1 MEPIHRVTHS
11 KIHPPISI
19 QPSQSNQVNP
29 INAMPPTLSSNSI
42 YPPHTFMPRG
52 LREMVSHPLG

>member
-1 MEPIHRVTHS
+1 MEPIYIQS
-11 KIHPPISI
+11 PIAKSIH
-19 QPSQSNQVNP
+19 PSQSNQVNP
-29 INAMPPTLSSNSI
+29 INSMPPTLSSNSI